1 MTRAL
6 LLIDVQ
12 RVYTTQG
19 SALFVRGHE
28 EAISNMNRLV
38 RAFAAAGETIIYVR
52 HEHKKDGSDL
62 GRMFDY
68 LGTPAEPGFVEGTQD
83 VDFDPAIEIISP
95 AFHIVKQRYSCFS
108 AAELADILRK
118 DRVDTIVVTGFMT
131 NYCCET
137 TARQAHDMDFFVDFI
152 MDATGCPDLSEDM
165 TEEKIKSVVAA
176 SLQGG
181 FARVRTTD
189 QFLANVFPS

>member
-12 RVYTTQG
+12 RVYTTPG
-19 SALFVRGHE
+19 SAFFVRGHE
-28 EAISNMNRLV
+28 EAITNMNRLV
-38 RAFAAAGETIIYVR
+38 KAFAAAGEAIIYVR
-52 HEHKKDGSDL
+52 HEHKKDGSDF

-68 LGTPAEPGFVEGTQD
+68 LGTPAEPGFVEGTPD
-83 VDFDPAIEIISP
+83 VDFDPAMNIVSP
-95 AFHIVKQRYSCFS
+95 ALHIVKQRYSCFP
-108 AAELADILRK
+108 ATGLADILQK
-118 DRVDTIVVTGFMT
+118 SRVDTIVVTGFMT

-152 MDATGCPDLSEDM
+152 MDATGCPDLSEDV
-165 TEEKIKSVVAA
+165 TQEKIKSVVAA
-176 SLQGG
+176 TLQGG

-189 QFLANVFPS
+189 QLLADFSQS

>member
-12 RVYTTQG
+12 KVYTTPG
-19 SALFVRGHE
+19 SPLFVVGHQK
-28 EAISNMNRLV
+28 AIANMNRLA
-38 RAFAAAGETIIYVR
+38 RAFAADGETIIYVR

-68 LGTPAEPGFVEGTQD
+68 LGTPAEPGFVKGTPD
-83 VDFDPAIEIISP
+83 VDFDPTLEIVSP
-95 AFHIVKQRYSCFS
+95 ALHIVKQRYSCFPGTG
-108 AAELADILRK
+108 LADILQER
-118 DRVDTIVVTGFMT
+118 RVDTIVVTGFMT

-152 MDATGCPDLSEDM
+152 MDATGCPDLSDDV
-165 TEEKIKSVVAA
+165 TQEKIKSVVAA

-189 QFLANVFPS
+189 QFLKDVFQS

>member
-12 RVYTTQG
+12 KVYTTPG
-19 SALFVRGHE
+19 SAFFVRGHE
-28 EAISNMNRLV
+28 EAIANMNRLAK
-38 RAFAAAGETIIYVR
+38 AFAAAGETIIYVR
-52 HEHKKDGSDL
+52 HEHRKDGSDF

-68 LGTPAEPGFVEGTQD
+68 LGTPAEPGFIEGTPD
-83 VDFDPAIEIISP
+83 VDFDPAMDIVSP
-95 AFHIVKQRYSCFS
+95 ALHIVKQRYSCFP
-108 AAELADILRK
+108 ATGLADILQK
-118 DRVDTIVVTGFMT
+118 SRVDTIVVTGFMT

-137 TARQAHDMDFFVDFI
+137 TARQAHDMDFFVDFV
-152 MDATGCPDLSEDM
+152 MDATGCPDLSDDV
-165 TEEKIKSVVAA
+165 TQEKIKSVVAA

-189 QFLANVFPS
+189 QFLADFFQS

>member
-12 RVYTTQG
+12 RVYTTPG
-19 SALFVRGHE
+19 SALFVKGHD
-28 EAISNMNRLV
+28 EAIANMNRLAK
-38 RAFAAAGETIIYVR
+38 AFAAAGETIIYVR
-52 HEHKKDGSDL
+52 HEHKRDGSDY

-68 LGTPAEPGFVEGTQD
+68 LGTPAEPGFVEGTRD
-83 VDFDPAIEIISP
+83 VDFDPAMDIISP
-95 AFHIVKQRYSCFS
+95 ALHIVKQRYSCFPATS
-108 AAELADILRK
+108 LADILQK
-118 DRVDTIVVTGFMT
+118 SHVDTIVVTGFMT

-152 MDATGCPDLSEDM
+152 MDATGCPDLSEDV
-165 TEEKIKSVVAA
+165 TQEKIKSVVAA

-181 FARVRTTD
+181 FARVRATD
-189 QFLANVFPS
+189 QYLADFFQS

>member
-12 RVYTTQG
+12 KVYTTPG

-28 EAISNMNRLV
+28 EAIANMNRLAK
-38 RAFAAAGETIIYVR
+38 AFAAAGETIIYVR
-52 HEHKKDGSDL
+52 HEHRKDGSDF

-68 LGTPAEPGFVEGTQD
+68 LGTPAEPGFVEGTPD
-83 VDFDPAIEIISP
+83 VDFDLAMDIISP
-95 AFHIVKQRYSCFS
+95 ALHLVKQRYSCFP
-108 AAELADILRK
+108 ATGLADILRK
-118 DRVDTIVVTGFMT
+118 SSVDTIVVTGFMT
-131 NYCCET
+131 NYCCDA

-152 MDATGCPDLSEDM
+152 MDATGCPDLSEDV
-165 TEEKIKSVVAA
+165 TQEKIKSVVAA

-189 QFLANVFPS
+189 QFLEDVFQS

>member
-1 MTRAL
+1 MARAL

-12 RVYTTQG
+12 KVYTTPG
-19 SALFVRGHE
+19 SPLFVMGHE
-28 EAISNMNRLV
+28 KAIANMNRLA

-52 HEHKKDGSDL
+52 HEHKKDGSDS

-68 LGTPAEPGFVEGTQD
+68 LGVPGEPGFVESTPD
-83 VDFDPAIEIISP
+83 VDYDPALGIVSP
-95 AFHIVKQRYSCFS
+95 ALHIVKQRYSCFPGTG
-108 AAELADILRK
+108 LADILRER
-118 DRVDTIVVTGFMT
+118 RVDTIVVTGFMT

-152 MDATGCPDLSEDM
+152 MDATGCPDLSEDV
-165 TEEKIKSVVAA
+165 TQEKIKSVVAA

-189 QFLANVFPS
+189 QFLEDVFQS

>member
-12 RVYTTQG
+12 RIYTTPG
-19 SALFVRGHE
+19 SALFVRGHQ
-28 EAISNMNRLV
+28 EAIVNMNRLA

-52 HEHKKDGSDL
+52 HEHKKDGRDF

-68 LGTPAEPGFVEGTQD
+68 LGTAAEPGFVEGTPD
-83 VDFDPAIEIISP
+83 VDFDLAMDIISP
-95 AFHIVKQRYSCFS
+95 AVHIVKQRYSCFQGTG
-108 AAELADILRK
+108 LADILRK
-118 DRVDTIVVTGFMT
+118 SRIDTIVVTGFMT
-131 NYCCET
+131 NYCCDT

-152 MDATGCPDLSEDM
+152 MDATGCPDLSEDV
-165 TEEKIKSVVAA
+165 TQEKIKSVVAA

-181 FARVRTTD
+181 FAQVRTTD
-189 QFLANVFPS
+189 QFLANAFQS